1 MVVVLVIKMLVA
13 MVVRVVMQKVVM
25 VAERVRMDGLVVAEA
40 AVVPLQPMIQ

>member
-1 MVVVLVIKMLVA
+1 MHRVQELV
-13 MVVRVVMQKVVM
+13 QKVVM